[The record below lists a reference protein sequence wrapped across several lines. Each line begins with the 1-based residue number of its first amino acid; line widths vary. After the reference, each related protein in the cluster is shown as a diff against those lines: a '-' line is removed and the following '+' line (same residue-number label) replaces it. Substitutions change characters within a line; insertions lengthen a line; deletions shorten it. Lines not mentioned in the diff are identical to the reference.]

1 LTQLGDKFLLDAGI
15 NALGHVLSWP
25 TIGVMFAGMAIGSL
39 IAFLPGIGNTA
50 GLVILLPFAI
60 ALVDDP
66 LTGIALILGAHAV
79 MNTADSVLAILFG
92 IPGGSSA
99 QALIMD
105 GYPMT
110 QQGQAGK
117 ALGASFTASGVGGVI
132 GAFALLLA
140 IPLVIPLV
148 RIFGSPEL
156 FVLALWGISMVG
168 MLSGKSLAKGV
179 AMGALGLL
187 LGTVG
192 LDPQRAIPRY
202 TLGIPY
208 LWDGIPLIAV
218 SLGLFAAPQAIELIQ
233 RRTLLNVSQTDLRID
248 FAATIEGVKATFRHW
263 ALVIRSS
270 MMGVFLGIIPGV
282 GGSVIDW
289 LVYGQTVQFSR
300 NRENFGKGDIRG
312 VIAPDSATNSKEGG
326 QLIPTLAFGVP
337 GGVGMAILLAGFL
350 ALGITPGMQILTAQL
365 DLLLSMVW
373 IIAIANIVTTLA
385 LLFVSPYLARVTALK
400 APILVTIIFTFSLLG
415 SYMAQRD
422 FMDLVVFGVF
432 SAIGYVMKEAGWARA
447 PMLLGFVLSAILERY
462 LFISMRTFGHQWIF
476 RPGVLVLLI
485 VVVVSYLLVLR
496 SQSRRSE
503 SGATMDGDSQQA
515 DVGDLPIWRWILGL
529 VFNVFIVGLAIWAIY
544 ASLGWRYEV
553 RMFPL
558 FVAGCLLILAGIEL
572 IKKEIPRLFARHKPE
587 RISKSSINMESR
599 ANQAQA
605 GIPWKGPV
613 WFLTGV
619 MVVLLLGLLVGLP
632 LFLLI
637 LVRYGLDERW
647 RMALTMMGVTA
658 GIFLLFHQVFNI
670 VWPRPL
676 LLDWFLGT

>member
-1 LTQLGDKFLLDAGI
+1 MLDAGI
-15 NALGHVLSWP
+15 TALVQVLSWP

-117 ALGASFTASGVGGVI
+117 ALGASFMASGVGGVI
-132 GAFALLLA
+132 GAMALLLA
-140 IPLVIPLV
+140 IPLVVPLV

-168 MLSGKSLAKGV
+168 LLSGKSLAKGV

-187 LGTVG
+187 MGTVG

-202 TLGIPY
+202 TLGLPY
-208 LWDGIPLIAV
+208 LADGIPLIAV

-233 RRTLLNVSQTDLRID
+233 RRTLLNVSKADLRID
-248 FAATIEGVKATFRHW
+248 FAATFEGARATFQHW
-263 ALVIRSS
+263 TLVIRSS
-270 MMGVFLGIIPGV
+270 LMGVFFGIIPGV

-350 ALGITPGMQILTAQL
+350 ALGITPGMQVLTVQL

-373 IIAIANIVTTLA
+373 IIAISNVVTTFG
-385 LLFVSPYLARVTALK
+385 LLLVSPYLARVTALK
-400 APILVTIIFTFSLLG
+400 APILVTVILTFSLLG

-422 FMDLVVFGVF
+422 SMDLVVFGVF
-432 SAIGYVMKEAGWARA
+432 SAVGYIMKETGWPRA
-447 PMLLGFVLSAILERY
+447 PMLLGFVLSLILERY
-462 LFISMRTFGHQWIF
+462 LFISMRTFGYQWML
-476 RPGVLVLLI
+476 RPGVLLL
-485 VVVVSYLLVLR
+485 VVVVVASYLIVLK
-496 SQSRRSE
+496 SQGRRSDSRAVTME
-503 SGATMDGDSQQA
+503 TGAN
-515 DVGDLPIWRWILGL
+515 DVERWRSILGL
-529 VFNVFIVGLAIWAIY
+529 LFNVFVVGLAAWAIY
-544 ASLGWRYEV
+544 VGLGWRPEV
-553 RMFPL
+553 KTFPL
-558 FVAGCLLILAGIEL
+558 FVSICMLVLAGSEL
-572 IKKEIPRLFARHKPE
+572 IRKEIPRVWSLREAPLE
-587 RISKSSINMESR
+587 TGPSSPTTSFVQENEKAS
-599 ANQAQA
+599 
-605 GIPWKGPV
+605 PWKGPV
-613 WFLTGV
+613 WFLAGIV
-619 MVVLLLGLLVGLP
+619 SVLFFGLLVGLP
-632 LFLLI
+632 VFLLI
-637 LVRYGLDERW
+637 LVRYALEERW
-647 RMALTMMGVTA
+647 RMALAMVA
-658 GIFLLFHQVFNI
+658 VACGIFLLFNQVFNI
-670 VWPRPL
+670 LWPEPL
-676 LLDWFLGT
+676 LLSWWFNSH